1 MYPRLMVLYEHANE
15 NDNDIIWNHP
25 ALPTEY
31 LSGPPDSHLL
41 IRPSLTDM
49 MTSKWKR
56 RSLFGGTW
64 GKRSYLFLINPV
76 FSDLRVDRTDL
87 HSAHPLTPPRRRARK
102 AGESC

>member
-49 MTSKWKR
+49 MTSNWKR
-56 RSLFGGTW
+56 CFSAAPGE
-64 GKRSYLFLINPV
+64 
-76 FSDLRVDRTDL
+76 SDLTYF
-87 HSAHPLTPPRRRARK
+87 
-102 AGESC
+102 